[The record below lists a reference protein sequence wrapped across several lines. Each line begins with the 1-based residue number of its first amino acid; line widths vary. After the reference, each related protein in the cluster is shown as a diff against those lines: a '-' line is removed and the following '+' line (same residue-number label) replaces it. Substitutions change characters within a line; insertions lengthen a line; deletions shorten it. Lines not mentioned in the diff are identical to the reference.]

1 MCGVQSSAL
10 LIHKHGFAG
19 LRKLS
24 LNKSGS
30 FYGFQ
35 KSIFLTWDVF
45 IYCLALLVSSA
56 HTFKED

>member
-35 KSIFLTWDVF
+35 KSIFLTWDVLF
-45 IYCLALLVSSA
+45 GFVG
-56 HTFKED
+56 